1 MAQVLDEVADINDYN
16 NNENDI
22 SITKHGIRTVT
33 DINNTF
39 TEPPLYL
46 FSGYTKHACA
56 NETLMLSCT
65 VKQFSLV
72 WLIYI
77 FYNVNCNNF
86 LLSDNKLITVLTN
99 ERLS

>member
-46 FSGYTKHACA
+46 FSGYTKRD
-56 NETLMLSCT
+56 
-65 VKQFSLV
+65 
-72 WLIYI
+72 
-77 FYNVNCNNF
+77 CNAF
-86 LLSDNKLITVLTN
+86 IHRKTVLFGLAHIHILQY
-99 ERLS
+99 ELKQLSSF